1 MQNAETYNFCK
12 WVKSSK
18 NGRKMVENQ
27 FLRFFGKKN
36 MIFHNFSSQIIWKI
50 LILLHQFKEE
60 KFCVKWCK
68 SEVCILQLICGL
80 PFQLQRTRKQ
90 LILCIG
96 RCSANKNLYFHF
108 LFAFFLPIPFYV
120 GLRSKLDWT
129 SEKLKQK

>member
-1 MQNAETYNFCK
+1 MLRPTIFVYGWNL
-12 WVKSSK
+12 
-18 NGRKMVENQ
+18 RKMDGKWLKINFYD
-27 FLRFFGKKN
+27 FLAKKLWFFTIFRHKSFEKFWFYYINLKK
-36 MIFHNFSSQIIWKI
+36 K
-50 LILLHQFKEE
+50 

-68 SEVCILQLICGL
+68 PEVCILQLICGL

-129 SEKLKQK
+129 SEKFKQK